1 MYSPELAAEV
11 CRRMS
16 AGESLRQL
24 CRDPQMPCTTTV
36 LKWARDMPEFREQYA
51 HAREDLLA
59 HWAQEIT
66 EIADDGSIDWIE
78 RETKSGRMLTVP
90 DQEHINRSRLR
101 IDARKWLLSK
111 LAPRKYGDK
120 LELTGLPAAPPVQTA
135 DPVTL
140 EDAER
145 QYLGK
150 L

>member
-1 MYSPELAAEV
+1 LPRPRWRRCSPSQKA
-11 CRRMS
+11 
-16 AGESLRQL
+16 
-24 CRDPQMPCTTTV
+24 
-36 LKWARDMPEFREQYA
+36 
-51 HAREDLLA
+51 
-59 HWAQEIT
+59 IT
-66 EIADDGSIDWIE
+66 EIADDGSNDWIE

-145 QYLGK
+145 QYLELIRAGMN
-150 L
+150 